1 MVIGLTN
8 AEAVF
13 QKPSE
18 LST

>member
-1 MVIGLTN
+1 MVIRLIN